1 MKKSSLLA
9 LSLVSLVALVG
20 CGKKDAGGA
29 KKVSAEDF
37 DAKGE
42 AIQEEWDEKSAEDP
56 EFDPFHYYA
65 KIDYKYSAKVTG
77 TYIDPNVPSGKYS
90 SKASFHVIY
99 SGGWVIDPDEAE
111 EYDEEDLAVID
122 EIISDA
128 FSYDNYPFYGVATY
142 FEEYYAA
149 QIEAGAMKFEWYLP
163 FKAVLSQFFAGEFT
177 EPDPDDPEA
186 DPIPATY
193 SGSFVETIKWNDSG
207 ETTYY
212 QSVEKYEEKY
222 EGHPE
227 LDCSYVETY
236 EYKITYQAVPE
247 KYLA

>member
-9 LSLVSLVALVG
+9 LALASLVSLVG
-20 CGKKDAGGA
+20 CGKKDAGA
-29 KKVSAEDF
+29 KKVSAEDW

-42 AIQEEWDEKSAEDP
+42 AIQEEWAEKAEEDP
-56 EFDPFHYYA
+56 EFDPYHYYA
-65 KIDYKYSAKVTG
+65 KLDYKYSAKVTG
-77 TYIDPNVPSGKYS
+77 TYVDPEVPSGKYS
-90 SKASFHVIY
+90 SKASFHVLY
-99 SGGWVIDPDEAE
+99 SGGWMLDPDEAE
-111 EYDEEDLAVID
+111 EYDEESLYAID

-128 FSYDNYPFYGVATY
+128 FSYDSYPFYGFATY
-142 FEEYYAA
+142 LEEYYAE
-149 QIEAGAMKFEWYLP
+149 QIEAGAMKTEWYLP
-163 FKAVLSQFFAGEFT
+163 YKAVLSQFFAGDFT

-193 SGSFVETIKWNDSG
+193 GGSFVETIKWNNSA
-207 ETTYY
+207 EVTYY

-227 LDCSYVETY
+227 LDRSYVETY